1 MYFGKVKNGIH
12 NEWGF
17 TGTENDPI
25 FESLVEITDEEF
37 NRLLEEA
44 NKNHKEIKGDEEGKP
59 ILVDYPEPTD
69 KEKANARISELE
81 HFLDETDWYAIRFAD
96 TGEPIPAEIKTKRQ
110 EARKEISEL
119 RGKVMS

>member
-12 NEWGF
+12 DEWGF

-25 FESLVEITDEEF
+25 FESLVEVTDEEF
-37 NRLLEEA
+37 NQLLQEA

-59 ILVDYPEPTD
+59 ILVDYPEPTG

-96 TGEPIPAEIKTKRQ
+96 TGEPIPAVLSLFRLE
-110 EARKEISEL
+110 
-119 RGKVMS
+119 